1 MTGLRT
7 NRRSTSNAAASA
19 PLEPL
24 LGVERTVCSSF
35 GSSTSSAPDLSLRL
49 LAAALALAIAAPA
62 AAAEEGVVV
71 ERVIAVVDNAIVLAS
86 EVETIVEQL
95 ANAQPIPPGVDQAAV
110 LKERRNQ
117 VLDTLIAEKLLEA
130 EVRKL
135 RIDVTAAEVDRIVLA
150 TMKENNLTEDTLKIA
165 LSRQGLTLDE
175 YKDQLKKQLTKMK
188 IVSLKVKSRVNV
200 TDTEVKTAAKQKEK
214 EQERASSSPSQQG
227 FSRVRA
233 RHILY
238 LAPAGSESEEPK
250 RKAMAARARLEAGE
264 AFSDVAT
271 AESEDPG
278 SKTRGGDLGT
288 FGRGE
293 MVPEFERAAFEAP
306 VGKVVGPVRTPFGW
320 HLILVDER
328 IADAP
333 GDPEKALEDLRQKLY
348 EKEVEIQFNQYI
360 EELKRAAFIDKRL

>member
-1 MTGLRT
+1 MKTI
-7 NRRSTSNAAASA
+7 
-19 PLEPL
+19 
-24 LGVERTVCSSF
+24 
-35 GSSTSSAPDLSLRL
+35 
-49 LAAALALAIAAPA
+49 ALALALALPA
-62 AAAEEGVVV
+62 AAAEGDVVV

-95 ANAQPIPPGVDQAAV
+95 ATQQPIPPGVDQAAV
-110 LKERRNQ
+110 LKERRSQ
-117 VLDTLIAEKLLEA
+117 VLDTLIAEKLLDA

-135 RIDVTAAEVDRIVLA
+135 RIDVTAAEVDRIVKA
-150 TMKENNLTEDTLKIA
+150 TMNENNLTEETLKMA
-165 LSRQGLTLDE
+165 LGRQGLTLDE

-188 IVSLKVKSRVNV
+188 IVQIKVKSRVNV

-214 EQERASSSPSQQG
+214 EKERGASSLG
-227 FSRVRA
+227 FSKVRA

-238 LAPAGSESEEPK
+238 LAPAGTDAEEPK

-264 AFSDVAT
+264 SFSDLAT

-278 SKTRGGDLGT
+278 SKGRGGDLGA
-288 FGRGE
+288 FERGQ

-333 GDPEKALEDLRQKLY
+333 GDPEKALEDLREQLY
-348 EKEVEIQFNQYI
+348 QKEVEAQFTQYI
-360 EELKRAAFIDKRL
+360 EELKRDAFIEKRL